1 MKNTKYSFN
10 KTSSVSA
17 NKQQAAKR
25 IKREGHQLDAP
36 LLHNDHSKPL
46 SRRDFIAQGF
56 MTGAGAVVGASL
68 LSMFGAPKN
77 AMASLSSDLEA
88 LKAGCGIAT
97 EGAGKIP
104 FIVFD
109 LAGGANI
116 AGSNVLVG
124 GRGGQLDFLSAQGY
138 SRQGLP
144 GDMLPSIANPN
155 AELSDFINNELGLAF
170 HSDSAFLRGIQEK
183 LNVVNRA
190 NVNGAVIP
198 ARSENDTGNNPH
210 NPMYGINKAGA
221 DGSLLT
227 LVGSSN
233 SESGGNSMAP
243 QALIDPAKRPTKVD
257 RPSDVTGLVDTG
269 DLIGLLSQED
279 SVAVM
284 ESIQRISDM
293 KLGQVDTGITRDDVI
308 KDLVRCGYVKS
319 ADIADRFGDPS
330 TLDPAV
336 DPEIVG
342 DAGIFTEEEFN
353 GDREF
358 RKTASVMK
366 LVMNGF
372 AGAGTITMGGYDY
385 HTGDRST
392 GEVRDL
398 RAGRCM
404 GAVLEYAA
412 RLGVPVMM
420 YVCSDG
426 SVFSNGM
433 IDDSVNGRGKGV
445 WTGDN
450 SSTAASFFLVY
461 NPTGTPQLLGA
472 DVNEQ
477 ATHQQIGFMRSDGSV
492 ETASTPAANNVNLLV
507 ETIILNY
514 LALHGEQGSLAS
526 IIPGHGLGNANL
538 MDSLTAFSP
547 IVNGTIGS

>member
-1 MKNTKYSFN
+1 MFIRSKSLTPKSL
-10 KTSSVSA
+10 KDVAKAS
-17 NKQQAAKR
+17 KQAK
-25 IKREGHQLDAP
+25 HNADTP
-36 LLHNDHSKPL
+36 LFHENHAKPL
-46 SRRDFIAQGF
+46 TRREFIAQGF
-56 MTGAGAVVGASL
+56 CAGMATVTAGSALNL
-68 LSMFGAPKN
+68 LSPSTAN
-77 AMASLSSDLEA
+77 AALSADLEA
-88 LKAGCGIAT
+88 LKAQCGIAT
-97 EGAGKIP
+97 QGAGKIP

-124 GRGGQLDFLSAQGY
+124 GRGGQLDFLNTSGY

-144 GDMLPSIANPN
+144 GDMLPSIANPDTG
-155 AELSDFINNELGLAF
+155 LSDFINSELGLSF
-170 HSDSAFLRGIQEK
+170 HSDSGFLRGILEK
-183 LNVVNRA
+183 VSVGNRVNI
-190 NVNGAVIP
+190 NGAVIP

-227 LVGSSN
+227 LIGSRN
-233 SESGGNSMAP
+233 SDSGGNSMAP
-243 QALIDPAKRPTKVD
+243 AMMIDASKRPTKVD

-269 DLIGLLSQED
+269 DLIGLLNQQD

-293 KLGQVDTGITRDDVI
+293 KLGKVNTQVTTDEVL
-308 KDLVRCGYVKS
+308 KDMVRCGYVKS
-319 ADIADRFGDPS
+319 ADIADRFGDPGALNPTQDS
-330 TLDPAV
+330 D
-336 DPEIVG
+336 IVG
-342 DAGIFTEEEFN
+342 DTGIFSQQEF
-353 GDREF
+353 DSESEF
-358 RKTASVMK
+358 RKTAAVMK
-366 LVMNGF
+366 LVINGL

-404 GAVLEYAA
+404 GACLEYAA
-412 RLGVPVMM
+412 RVGVPLMM

-450 SSTAASFFLVY
+450 SSTASSFFLVY
-461 NPTGTPQLLGA
+461 NPGGTPQLIGA
-472 DVNEQ
+472 TPEQ
-477 ATHQQIGFMRSDGSV
+477 QAMHQQIGYMRRDGSV
-492 ETASTPAANNVNLLV
+492 ETAATPAANNVNLLV
-507 ETIILNY
+507 ETVILNY
-514 LALHGEQGSLAS
+514 MALHGEQSQFANLF
-526 IIPGHGLGNANL
+526 PTNGLGNSTL
-538 MDSLTAFSP
+538 MDSLTAFEP
-547 IVNGTIGS
+547 IV

>member
-1 MKNTKYSFN
+1 MSKKIFSFSKKSASAQTANLAERHALKNGH
-10 KTSSVSA
+10 
-17 NKQQAAKR
+17 AA
-25 IKREGHQLDAP
+25 DAP
-36 LLHNDHSKPL
+36 LFHDHHDKPT

-56 MTGAGAVVGASL
+56 YAGAGAVLGTSV
-68 LSMFGAPKN
+68 LSMFANPRK
-77 AMASLSSDLEA
+77 AMAELSPDLEA

-97 EGAGKIP
+97 QGAGKIP

-109 LAGGANI
+109 LAGGTNI
-116 AGSNVLVG
+116 AGSNVLIG
-124 GRGGQLDFLSAQGY
+124 GRDGQMDFLSAQGY
-138 SRQGLP
+138 NRQGLP
-144 GDMLPSIANPN
+144 ADMLPSIANPN
-155 AELSDFINNELGLAF
+155 GELSDFINEELGLRF
-170 HSDSAFLRGIQEK
+170 HADSPFLRGIQDK
-183 LNVVNRA
+183 LAIGNRA

-210 NPMYGINKAGA
+210 NPMYGINRAGA

-227 LVGSSN
+227 LIGSQN
-233 SESGGNSMAP
+233 TDSGGNSMAP
-243 QALIDPAKRPTKVD
+243 QRLIDPAKRPTKVD

-279 SVAVM
+279 SVSVM

-293 KLGQVDTGITRDDVI
+293 KLGRVDTNISNDEVV

-319 ADIADRFGDPS
+319 ADIADRFGDPT
-330 TLDPAV
+330 TLDPAL

-342 DAGIFTEEEFN
+342 EGGIFTTEEFDS
-353 GDREF
+353 DREF

-385 HTGDRST
+385 HVGNRAT
-392 GEVRDL
+392 GEIRDL

-420 YVCSDG
+420 YVMSDG

-433 IDDSVNGRGKGV
+433 IDDSENGRGKGQ

-450 SSTAASFFLVY
+450 SSTAGSFFLVY
-461 NPTGTPQLLGA
+461 NPGGTPQLIGA
-472 DVNEQ
+472 DADEQ
-477 ATHQQIGFMRSDGSV
+477 ERHRQIGFMRRDGSV
-492 ETASTPAANNVNLLV
+492 ETAATPAANNVNLLV
-507 ETIILNY
+507 ETVVLNY
-514 LALHGEQGSLAS
+514 LALHGEQGLMQNV
-526 IIPGHGLGNANL
+526 IPGHGLGSSNL
-538 MDSLTAFSP
+538 MDSLTAFQP
-547 IVNGTIGS
+547 IVNGTMGS